1 MQLHF
6 NGNNIMKD
14 LIIKL
19 RSTNKLSQK
28 ELADQLGISRPTLAS
43 LEKGDRAIT
52 LPELKKL
59 SVLFDIPIEIMLDE
73 DIEVTEKV
81 ATQNFNQKSLSK
93 FRNLVL
99 QCIKHG
105 SDNDGCITKTKLAK
119 LVYLCDFANYYK
131 HLNPISGFEYRRLAR
146 GPVAIEFFEMID
158 ANESIRVKD
167 SGRAIMI
174 SLVED
179 PDESILDKEEKE
191 TVKAVCKKW
200 KRASTEEIVD
210 FTHRQI
216 PWSMCKEREVI
227 PYELIN
233 MEEPENVY

>member
-1 MQLHF
+1 
-6 NGNNIMKD
+6 MKD

-28 ELADQLGISRPTLAS
+28 ELAEQLGISRPTLAS
-43 LEKGDRAIT
+43 LEKGERAIT

-59 SVLFDIPIEIMLDE
+59 SSFFDIPIEIMLDE
-73 DIEVTEKV
+73 DIKITEKI
-81 ATQNFNQKSLSK
+81 AAQNFTKKSFSK
-93 FRNLVL
+93 FHNLVL

-105 SDNDGCITKTKLAK
+105 ADNDGRITKTKLAK

-158 ANESIRVKD
+158 ADESIHVEN

-174 SLVED
+174 SLIED
-179 PDESILDKEEKE
+179 PEESILNKDEKE
-191 TVKAVCKKW
+191 TIKDVCRKW
-200 KRASTEEIVD
+200 KKASTGRIVN
-210 FTHRQI
+210 FTHNQL
-216 PWSMCKEREVI
+216 PWSMCKESEVI